1 MCGEPVHQI
10 HVPFALLASGWR
22 RDVLIT
28 IEGRLIAAVAA
39 HAPAPPEAER
49 LSGTTLPGIANVHSH
64 AFQRAMAGR
73 IERRGREDDDFW
85 TWRQAMYRLLER
97 LTPDDVEGI
106 AAWGYVEML
115 EAGFTSVGEFHYLH
129 HDRGGAGYGDPAE
142 MAGRIVAA
150 AQASGIGL
158 TLLPAFY
165 AHGGCGARPA
175 RPEQARFVSNLDGF
189 CRLMEAAARHVARLE
204 GAILG
209 AAPHSLRAVDAG
221 ELRRL
226 TEHFTAGPIHMHVA
240 EQIGEVEECLAWS
253 GARPVEWLLDNA
265 PLDQRWCLV
274 HCTHMTSRESWLLA
288 RSGAVA
294 GLAPITEAN
303 LGDGIFTAPR
313 FLKAGGR
320 MAVGSDSNV
329 RISLSE
335 ELRTLEYGQRLRDR
349 KRNRLAPAGA
359 STGRFLCDVV
369 RRGGAQALGSCT
381 ASCLGASAGPSRGG
395 IAPGQ
400 IADLVVLEDR
410 HPALVGHAGDSILD
424 AWVFAGGDGIV
435 RDVFAAGR
443 RVVSNG
449 RHVNRDALRQR
460 FATILDRLRD

>member
-1 MCGEPVHQI
+1 VRQI
-10 HVPFALLASGWR
+10 HIPFALLASGWR

-28 IEGRLIAAVAA
+28 IEGRLIGAVAA
-39 HAPAPPEAER
+39 DVPAPPAAER
-49 LSGTTLPGIANVHSH
+49 LRGTALPGIANVHSH

-73 IERRGREDDDFW
+73 IERRGHEDDDFW
-85 TWRQAMYRLLER
+85 TWRQAMYHLLER

-106 AAWGYVEML
+106 AAWGHVEML

-129 HDRGGAGYGDPAE
+129 HDRNGASYADPAE

-158 TLLPAFY
+158 TLLPSFY

-175 RPEQARFVSNLDGF
+175 RPGQARFLTDLDGF
-189 CRLMEAAARHVARLE
+189 CRLMETAARHVARLE

-209 AAPHSLRAVDAG
+209 VAPHSLRAVDAAA
-221 ELRRL
+221 LRRL
-226 TEHFTAGPIHMHVA
+226 TELFTAGPIHMHVA

-274 HCTHMTSRESWLLA
+274 HCTHMTGRESTQLA

-303 LGDGIFTAPR
+303 LGDGIFAAPR
-313 FLKAGGR
+313 FLRAGGR

-329 RISLSE
+329 RISLGE

-349 KRNRLAPAGA
+349 KRNRLAPAGG
-359 STGRFLCDVV
+359 STGRFLCDLV
-369 RRGGAQALGSCT
+369 RRGGAQALGSCI
-381 ASCLGASAGPSRGG
+381 ASRPASTGSPRGT

-400 IADLVVLEDR
+400 IADIVVLDDR

-424 AWVFAGGDGIV
+424 AWVFAGGDGII

-443 RVVSNG
+443 RVVSG
-449 RHVNRDALRQR
+449 GHHVNRDALRQR
-460 FATILDRLRD
+460 FATIVDRLRD